1 MFDFIALDFETANRK
16 QYPCAAGVAVVKNG
30 QIVSRDYTLINP
42 ESSFD
47 DICINVHGITPEQV
61 AGAPTFPEFL
71 TKWSAFMQHYPVVA
85 HNIGTERSAL
95 EKSCARYKLELPRV
109 TFYDTLQLCR
119 VNYPGKESYTLDA
132 LCSERGIELE
142 HHNALSD
149 AVGCAELMLLLQQDE
164 STALYPSGYAEYNNV
179 WEAATAPAP
188 VPVHR
193 SAGASALVMP
203 DVRFDDVPIEIEG
216 RLFVVTGDID
226 GHSRAGISAAI
237 EQRGGIVKS
246 TPGKKTNY
254 LAVGPLDP
262 GVVTDKVSH
271 KSTKIVEAEKLRD
284 KGSEIKI
291 VRLTDLV
298 KILFDES

>member
-47 DICINVHGITPEQV
+47 NICINVHGITPEQV

-71 TKWSAFMQHYPVVA
+71 AKWSAFMQHYPVVA
-85 HNIGTERSAL
+85 HNIGTERGAL
-95 EKSCARYKLELPRV
+95 EKSCAHYKLALPRV
-109 TFYDTLQLCR
+109 TFYDTLQLYH

-132 LCSERGIELE
+132 LCNERGIELE

-164 STALYPSGYAEYNNV
+164 STALYPSGYAEYNV
-179 WEAATAPAP
+179 WEAAAAPAP

-193 SAGASALVMP
+193 SVGASALVMP
-203 DVRFDDVPIEIEG
+203 DVQFDDVPIEIEG

-246 TPGKKTNY
+246 APGKKTNY

-262 GVVTDKVSH
+262 GVVVDKVSH
-271 KSTKIVEAEKLRD
+271 KSTKIVEAERLRD
-284 KGSEIKI
+284 KGCGIKI
-291 VRLTDLV
+291 IRLADLV

>member
-61 AGAPTFPEFL
+61 EGAPTFPEFL
-71 TKWSAFMQHYPVVA
+71 AKWSAFMRHYPVVA
-85 HNIGTERSAL
+85 HNMGTERSAL
-95 EKSCARYKLELPRV
+95 EKSCARYKLALPRV
-109 TFYDTLQLCR
+109 TFYDTLQLYR
-119 VNYPGKESYTLDA
+119 ANYPGKESYTLDA

-149 AVGCAELMLLLQQDE
+149 AVGCAELMLSLQQDE
-164 STALYPSGYAEYNNV
+164 SAALYPSAYAEYNV
-179 WEAATAPAP
+179 WEVATAPAP
-188 VPVHR
+188 APAHR

-203 DVRFDDVPIEIEG
+203 DVRFDDTPIELEG

-226 GHSRAGISAAI
+226 GHSRAGIAAAI
-237 EQRGGIVKS
+237 EQHGGIVKS
-246 TPGKKTNY
+246 TLSKKINY

-262 GVVTDKVSH
+262 GVVVDKVSH

-284 KGSEIKI
+284 KGSGVKI